1 MQDDCIFCKI
11 IDKKIDAEV
20 LYEDEDYIVFS
31 DINPSAEIHK
41 LIVPKEHIKNLED
54 VSEDLWGKSSLV
66 IQKIVK
72 NLMLD
77 NFKVVVNNG
86 DKLQMVKHLHI
97 HIVSGKNIND
107 KVN

>member
-20 LYEDEDYIVFS
+20 LYEDKDYIVFS
-31 DINPSAEIHK
+31 DIHPSAEIHK
-41 LIVPKEHIKNLED
+41 LIVPKEHVKNLKE

-66 IQKIVK
+66 IQKIIK
-72 NLMLD
+72 DLMLD
-77 NFKVVVNNG
+77 NFKIVVNNG

-97 HIVSGKNIND
+97 HLVSGKNIND

>member
-11 IDKKIDAEV
+11 VNKKVDAEI
-20 LYEDEDYIVFS
+20 LYEDKDYIVFS

-41 LIVPKEHIKNLED
+41 LIVPKKHIKNLKD
-54 VSEDLWGKSSLV
+54 VHADLWGESSFV

-72 NLMLD
+72 DLMLD
-77 NFKVVVNNG
+77 NFKIVVNNG

-97 HIVSGKNIND
+97 HLVSGKNIND